1 MSQQINLISPLLLKK
16 RYAFGLR
23 EMALGL
29 GLIVA
34 VALAWGGYLSYRANA
49 LEKLAAQQEAR
60 QAAAQQELDRLNTA
74 ATRPVNVRLTA
85 RIKAVQAG
93 VAQREALL
101 ASMRS
106 IIDGTSA
113 GFSPRLRAL
122 AQSST
127 EGVWLNGFTLSP
139 GYVALK
145 GAALNAGL
153 VTTYMDR
160 LGKQAPFA
168 GMKFTGMDAGFAQPA
183 GEGRS
188 SAAELPEHIDFALY
202 SGSPK
207 NPADKEASDGR

>member
-29 GLIVA
+29 GLILA
-34 VALAWGGYLSYRANA
+34 VALAWAGYLTYRANT
-49 LEKLAAQQEAR
+49 LEKRAAQEEAR
-60 QAAAQQELDRLNTA
+60 QAAAQQELDRLSAA
-74 ATRPVNVRLTA
+74 ATRPASALLTE
-85 RIKAVQAG
+85 RVKAAQTR

-106 IIDGTSA
+106 IIASTSA

-127 EGVWLNGFTLSP
+127 DGVWLNGFTLSP
-139 GYVALK
+139 DYVALK
-145 GAALNAGL
+145 GSALNAGL

-168 GMKFTGMDAGFAQPA
+168 GMKFTGMDAGLAQSASDGQAQPA
-183 GEGRS
+183 
-188 SAAELPEHIDFALY
+188 ELPAHIDFALY

-207 NPADKEASDGR
+207 NPADKEASDGQ

>member
-23 EMALGL
+23 EMGLGL
-29 GLIVA
+29 GLILA
-34 VALAWGGYLSYRANA
+34 VALAWGGYLTYRANT
-49 LEKLAAQQEAR
+49 LENLAAQEEAR
-60 QAAAQQELDRLNTA
+60 QAAAQQELDRSSA
-74 ATRPVNVRLTA
+74 AAARPVSALLTE
-85 RIKAVQAG
+85 RIKAVQAR

-106 IIDGTSA
+106 IIDRTSA

-122 AQSST
+122 ARSST
-127 EGVWLNGFTLSP
+127 EGVWLNGFTLSQD
-139 GYVALK
+139 YVALK
-145 GAALNAGL
+145 GSALNAGL

-168 GMKFTGMDAGFAQPA
+168 GMKFTGMEADLAQSAGAGQAQP
-183 GEGRS
+183 
-188 SAAELPEHIDFALY
+188 AELPEHIDFVLY

-207 NPADKEASDGR
+207 NLADKGASDGQ

>member
-29 GLIVA
+29 GLTLA
-34 VALAWGGYLSYRANA
+34 VALAWAGYLTYRADR
-49 LEKLAAQQEAR
+49 LEKEAAQQEGR
-60 QAAAQQELDRLNTA
+60 QAAAQQELDRLSAA
-74 ATRPVNVRLTA
+74 ATRPVSALLTERVKAAQA
-85 RIKAVQAG
+85 R

-106 IIDGTSA
+106 IIESTSA

-139 GYVALK
+139 DYVALK
-145 GAALNAGL
+145 GSALNAGL

-168 GMKFTGMDAGFAQPA
+168 GMKFSGMEAVLAQPA
-183 GEGRS
+183 GDGQ
-188 SAAELPEHIDFALY
+188 AQPAGLPEHIDFALY

-207 NPADKEASDGR
+207 NPADKGGSDGR

>member
-29 GLIVA
+29 GLILA
-34 VALAWGGYLSYRANA
+34 VALAWAGYLTYRANM

-60 QAAAQQELDRLNTA
+60 QAAAQQELDRLSAA
-74 ATRPVNVRLTA
+74 ATRPVSALLTA
-85 RIKAVQAG
+85 RVKATQAR

-106 IIDGTSA
+106 IIESTST

-139 GYVALK
+139 DYVALK
-145 GAALNAGL
+145 GSALNAGL

-168 GMKFTGMDAGFAQPA
+168 GMKFTGMDAGLAQPA
-183 GEGRS
+183 GDGQSR
-188 SAAELPEHIDFALY
+188 AAELPEHIDFALY